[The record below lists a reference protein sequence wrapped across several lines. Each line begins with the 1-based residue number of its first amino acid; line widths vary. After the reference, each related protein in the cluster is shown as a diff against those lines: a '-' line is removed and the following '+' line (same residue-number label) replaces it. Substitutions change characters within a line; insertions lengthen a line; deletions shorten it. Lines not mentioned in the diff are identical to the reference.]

1 MTLTTLLTSISIT
14 FLPLW
19 ASVWGYECGKIA
31 GLFHDNKVYVCEIDS
46 NTEFYKYHEIGH
58 YFYFNHLNDQ
68 QKKQYLKEYLL
79 AKEKGI
85 KYFHREYGMTN
96 VYEDF
101 ADNFSIM
108 VLWNKNLKLSRR
120 ILLIKKYLREE

>member
-1 MTLTTLLTSISIT
+1 MTLTTLLSSLSIV

-19 ASVWGYECGKIA
+19 ASVEGYKCGDI
-31 GLFHDNKVYVCEIDS
+31 GGIYYNSKVYVCEIDS
-46 NTEFYKYHEIGH
+46 NTEFYKYHEVFH
-58 YFYFNHLNDQ
+58 HFYFNYLSDK
-68 QKKQYLKEYLL
+68 QKKDYLKEYLI

-101 ADNFSIM
+101 SENFSVM
-108 VLWNKNLKLSRR
+108 VQWNKNTKLSKR

>member
-1 MTLTTLLTSISIT
+1 MILATLVASISIT

-19 ASVWGYECGKIA
+19 ASVEWYECGKIA
-31 GLFHDNKVYVCEIDS
+31 WLYSNGKVYVCEIDS
-46 NTEFYKYHEIGH
+46 NTEFYKHHEIGH
-58 YFYFNHLNDQ
+58 YFYFNHLNDK
-68 QKKQYLKEYLL
+68 QKKEYLKEYII

-101 ADNFSIM
+101 AENFSVM
-108 VLWNKNLKLSRR
+108 VQGNKNLKLSKR